1 MFRKLNLDALGVTAS
16 ILCAIHCAV
25 LPLVVASLP
34 ILGINILR
42 NSFFEYGMIALAFV
56 IGTAALWHGFRR
68 HHHRPGPW
76 LLFTGGMS
84 LLIAKEIW
92 PDYEPGLLP
101 FAVLLI
107 VGAHWLNYRWC
118 RKAGTRK
125 PDTRKPDTRPRERGA
140 DGPAGRGPDGPDG
153 GLRFPDFPDPAS
165 ATGGNLLTLHE
176 TPETSRL

>member
-25 LPLVVASLP
+25 LPLAVASLP
-34 ILGINILR
+34 ILGINILH
-42 NSFFEYGMIALAFV
+42 NAFFEYGMIALAFV

-68 HHHRPGPW
+68 HHHRFGPW

-118 RKAGTRK
+118 RKAGTR
-125 PDTRKPDTRPRERGA
+125 PRERGA

>member
-118 RKAGTRK
+118 RK
-125 PDTRKPDTRPRERGA
+125 PDTRKPDTRPRERGV
-140 DGPAGRGPDGPDG
+140 DGPAGRGPDGPDS
-153 GLRFPDFPDPAS
+153 GLRFPDFPDPAT